1 VVEVLVIYLMIGYL
15 VEDLVVHKYNRHM
28 TKKRENYEIK
38 KKNIELLKQ
47 YLEEIKKKK
56 DENTTK

>member
-1 VVEVLVIYLMIGYL
+1 M
-15 VEDLVVHKYNRHM
+15 
-28 TKKRENYEIK
+28 KKRDTYQIK
-38 KKNIELLKQ
+38 KKHLELLKQ